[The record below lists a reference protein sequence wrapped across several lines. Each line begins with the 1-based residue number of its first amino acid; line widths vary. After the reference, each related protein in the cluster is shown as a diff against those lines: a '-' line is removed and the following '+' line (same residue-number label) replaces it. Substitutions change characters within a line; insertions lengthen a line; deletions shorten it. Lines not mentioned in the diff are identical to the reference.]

1 MERVECVEDLNLL
14 GFRAQGI
21 VGVDAIIP
29 TSIASSR
36 PAVCRRITNVGFDH
50 GTPSFFQ

>member
-21 VGVDAIIP
+21 VGVDATIRM
-29 TSIASSR
+29 SIVWFRPVDWLSITAAGSLANTVSS
-36 PAVCRRITNVGFDH
+36 
-50 GTPSFFQ
+50 